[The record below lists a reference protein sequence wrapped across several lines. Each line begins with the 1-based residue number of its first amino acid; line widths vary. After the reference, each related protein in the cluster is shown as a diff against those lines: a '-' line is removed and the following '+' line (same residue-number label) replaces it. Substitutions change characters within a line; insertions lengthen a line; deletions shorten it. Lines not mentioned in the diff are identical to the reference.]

1 MKLRFWLAGC
11 LVAICGS
18 LADAQ
23 RPRKVTPV
31 ANNANTAR
39 TLIVVAEPNALVWLD
54 EIRRG
59 TTDQTGKLALSKI
72 SSGPHSLRV
81 RAAGFKEMTV
91 PLLAAQRGEIKVRLL
106 HTTDE
111 AELTFQQAEAA
122 RETAR
127 NDEARQKAADL
138 YRQALKLRAAFPAAH
153 VGLARVLLDLNDTNG
168 ALAEIETA
176 RRYRANY
183 PEASAVEGRI
193 YRETGQTD
201 EAIGAF
207 NRAIRESHGFQPEAH
222 VGIGRVYE
230 EKGQYDLAAREFQI
244 AINQLSDTEPVI
256 YEMLGAAYEK
266 AGNKRE
272 AIAAYE
278 NYLRLAP
285 NGSLAPAVRSI
296 LEQLKTQ
303 QPDWIGWLSDNSSH
317 PGQDK
322 LCKQIFGSSLAV
334 IHTRF
339 QPGEPGKPIALAEP
353 FQRFPI
359 LTARKPLKTV
369 GKN

>member
-1 MKLRFWLAGC
+1 MKPSLRF
-11 LVAICGS
+11 S
-18 LADAQ
+18 K
-23 RPRKVTPV
+23 P
-31 ANNANTAR
+31 
-39 TLIVVAEPNALVWLD
+39 
-54 EIRRG
+54 
-59 TTDQTGKLALSKI
+59 KL
-72 SSGPHSLRV
+72 
-81 RAAGFKEMTV
+81 
-91 PLLAAQRGEIKVRLL
+91 
-106 HTTDE
+106 
-111 AELTFQQAEAA
+111 

-127 NDEARQKAADL
+127 DDEARQKAADL
-138 YRQALKLRAAFPAAH
+138 YRQTLKLRPAFPAAH

-168 ALAEIETA
+168 ALAEIDSA

-244 AINQLSDTEPVI
+244 AINQLSDTEPII
-256 YEMLGAAYEK
+256 YQLLGAAYEK
-266 AGNKRE
+266 SGNNKE

-296 LEQLKTQ
+296 LDQLKTQ
-303 QPDWIGWLSDNSSH
+303 QPD
-317 PGQDK
+317 
-322 LCKQIFGSSLAV
+322 
-334 IHTRF
+334 
-339 QPGEPGKPIALAEP
+339 
-353 FQRFPI
+353 
-359 LTARKPLKTV
+359 
-369 GKN
+369 

>member
-1 MKLRFWLAGC
+1 
-11 LVAICGS
+11 
-18 LADAQ
+18 
-23 RPRKVTPV
+23 
-31 ANNANTAR
+31 
-39 TLIVVAEPNALVWLD
+39 VWLD

-59 TTDQTGKLALSKI
+59 TTDQAGKLALSRI
-72 SSGPHSLRV
+72 SSGQHSLRV

-91 PLLAAQRGEIKVRLL
+91 PVLAAQQGEIRVRLL
-106 HTTDE
+106 RTTDE
-111 AELTFQQAEAA
+111 AELTFQQAETA

-127 NDEARQKAADL
+127 DDEARQRAADL
-138 YRQALKLRAAFPAAH
+138 YRQTLKLRAAFPAAH

-168 ALAEIETA
+168 ALAEIEGA
-176 RRYRANY
+176 RRYRPNY

-244 AINQLSDTEPVI
+244 AINQLSDTEPII
-256 YEMLGAAYEK
+256 YQLLGAAYEK
-266 AGNKRE
+266 SGNNKE

-303 QPDWIGWLSDNSSH
+303 QPD
-317 PGQDK
+317 
-322 LCKQIFGSSLAV
+322 
-334 IHTRF
+334 
-339 QPGEPGKPIALAEP
+339 
-353 FQRFPI
+353 
-359 LTARKPLKTV
+359 
-369 GKN
+369 

>member
-1 MKLRFWLAGC
+1 MKLRIGLAGF
-11 LVAICGS
+11 LLTICGN
-18 LADAQ
+18 LTDAQ
-23 RPRKVTPV
+23 RPRKVTQA
-31 ANNANTAR
+31 ANNASGAR
-39 TLIVVAEPNALVWLD
+39 TLIVIAEPNAIVWLD

-59 TTDQTGKLALSKI
+59 TTDQAGKLALSRI
-72 SSGPHSLRV
+72 SSGQHSLRV

-91 PLLAAQRGEIKVRLL
+91 PVLAAQQGEIRVRVLR
-106 HTTDE
+106 TTDE
-111 AELTFQQAEAA
+111 AELTFQQAETA

-127 NDEARQKAADL
+127 DDEARQRAADL
-138 YRQALKLRAAFPAAH
+138 YRQTLKLRAAFPAAH

-168 ALAEIETA
+168 ALAEIEGA
-176 RRYRANY
+176 RRYRPNY

-244 AINQLSDTEPVI
+244 AINQLSDTEPII
-256 YEMLGAAYEK
+256 YQLIGAAYEK
-266 AGNKRE
+266 SGNNKE

-296 LEQLKTQ
+296 LDQLKTQ
-303 QPDWIGWLSDNSSH
+303 QPD
-317 PGQDK
+317 
-322 LCKQIFGSSLAV
+322 
-334 IHTRF
+334 
-339 QPGEPGKPIALAEP
+339 
-353 FQRFPI
+353 
-359 LTARKPLKTV
+359 
-369 GKN
+369 

>member
-1 MKLRFWLAGC
+1 MKLRIGLAGF
-11 LVAICGS
+11 LLTICGN
-18 LADAQ
+18 LTDAQ
-23 RPRKVTPV
+23 RPRKVTQA
-31 ANNANTAR
+31 ANNASSAR
-39 TLIVVAEPNALVWLD
+39 TLIVIAEPNAIVWLD

-59 TTDQTGKLALSKI
+59 TTDQAGKLALSRI
-72 SSGPHSLRV
+72 SSGQHSLRV

-91 PLLAAQRGEIKVRLL
+91 PVLAAQQGEIRVRLL
-106 HTTDE
+106 RTTDE
-111 AELTFQQAEAA
+111 AELTFQQAETA

-127 NDEARQKAADL
+127 DDEARQRAADL

-168 ALAEIETA
+168 ALAEIEGA
-176 RRYRANY
+176 RRYRPNY

-244 AINQLSDTEPVI
+244 AINQLSDTEPII
-256 YEMLGAAYEK
+256 YQLLGAAYEK
-266 AGNKRE
+266 SGNNKE

-296 LEQLKTQ
+296 LDQLKTQ
-303 QPDWIGWLSDNSSH
+303 QPD
-317 PGQDK
+317 
-322 LCKQIFGSSLAV
+322 
-334 IHTRF
+334 
-339 QPGEPGKPIALAEP
+339 
-353 FQRFPI
+353 
-359 LTARKPLKTV
+359 
-369 GKN
+369 